1 MEVFNLSF
9 NSEENDSE
17 GSRISSLNIVGIKMN
32 NNLLENS
39 IREEYE
45 DKLQEKDDI
54 IDDLRDEVEFRQ
66 KREFDAFHKYKNI
79 KDDFDHYK
87 FSTNLKMRTLHN
99 KVNQYEK
106 QNRDYQD
113 LKYRNEDLEDE
124 NYDLYNK
131 VRSLQNQN
139 DDNTMRYNQ
148 ILNQKNAEQNFLINQ
163 LNEYQRVHQ
172 INANNLMQLSQQNN
186 SLYQQNQRAEEII
199 NLQNS
204 QIIQLKQELAKT
216 KKELEDSKI
225 INNSLNTQLYS
236 VNYNVENNN
245 INDYQNNYSNY
256 NESNKIIIRFKSI
269 DQNIE
274 KEIECHENE
283 LFRDVVEKLINQC
296 PQLVG
301 KNLTFL
307 QNGTVLDKSASVKDN
322 KLTNGLIVLINII
335 DDNIFEYNQE
345 NDYVNSNNISYSNYN
360 EISNTNDNYANNEN
374 NFSPNQI
381 TTATTT
387 SYVPQNDIP
396 YITQTSNSYI
406 ENVPNFTTSEEPIHS
421 YENDIGLRPVAAF
434 STTSAEPLSFVPA
447 ISIEPVPQNYNPT
460 TTITTMPISVVP
472 TITTIN
478 MNQVEDNNNQVN
490 SNNNSIS
497 VVPAVSFYP
506 ISQNNDFNQINDNAA
521 PISVVPNFNI
531 INIIP
536 DNNNYTTTTSS
547 NSVSIVP
554 NVIFSP
560 IPISVVPEV
569 SAIQNSENDDF

>member
-1 MEVFNLSF
+1 
-9 NSEENDSE
+9 
-17 GSRISSLNIVGIKMN
+17 
-32 NNLLENS
+32 
-39 IREEYE
+39 
-45 DKLQEKDDI
+45 
-54 IDDLRDEVEFRQ
+54 
-66 KREFDAFHKYKNI
+66 
-79 KDDFDHYK
+79 
-87 FSTNLKMRTLHN
+87 
-99 KVNQYEK
+99 
-106 QNRDYQD
+106 
-113 LKYRNEDLEDE
+113 
-124 NYDLYNK
+124 
-131 VRSLQNQN
+131 
-139 DDNTMRYNQ
+139 
-148 ILNQKNAEQNFLINQ
+148 
-163 LNEYQRVHQ
+163 
-172 INANNLMQLSQQNN
+172 MQLSQQNN

-256 NESNKIIIRFKSI
+256 KESNKIIIRFKSI
-269 DQNIE
+269 DQKIE
-274 KEIECHENE
+274 KEIECLENE

-301 KNLTFL
+301 KKLTFL

-521 PISVVPNFNI
+521 PISVFPNVNI
-531 INIIP
+531 INLIP

-569 SAIQNSENDDF
+569 SAIQNFENDDF